1 MRNKM
6 EIVIKNLTK
15 KYGSVI
21 ALNNINLKIP
31 SNTTV
36 GLIGHN
42 GSGKTTLLEIL
53 CGIKS
58 FDEGEIN
65 LSLDSEYKENLGVIL
80 QDNSFYYDA
89 RVDELIELY
98 ASFYKKTVD
107 LEMLMDEVG
116 ITSYKKQFYRNLSGG
131 MKQRVNLALALVNDP
146 TLLILDEPTT
156 GLDPLARKEFW
167 KILKKSMN
175 NSTIIISSH
184 YMDEIEEN
192 CDYLLF
198 LKDGIV
204 IEADYL
210 DNILKRNKMKLS
222 DYYIEKNQEI

>member
-1 MRNKM
+1 M
-6 EIVIKNLTK
+6 EILIKNLSKTYDK
-15 KYGSVI
+15 VT
-21 ALNNINLKIP
+21 ALNGINLEIP

-58 FDEGEIN
+58 FDEGEIS
-65 LSLDSEYKENLGVIL
+65 LSLDHEYKEKLGVIL

-98 ASFYKKTVD
+98 ASFYKHSVD
-107 LEMLMDEVG
+107 LEALMNEVG
-116 ITSYKKQFYRNLSGG
+116 ITSFRKKLYRNLSGG

-167 KILKKSMN
+167 ALLKKMMHHA
-175 NSTIIISSH
+175 TIIISSH

-192 CDYLLF
+192 CDYLVF
-198 LKDGIV
+198 LKDGFV
-204 IEADYL
+204 VEADHL
-210 DNILKRNKMKLS
+210 DRVLERAQMKLS
-222 DYYIEKNQEI
+222 DYYVEMNQE

>member
-1 MRNKM
+1 M

-146 TLLILDEPTT
+146 TFLILDEPTT